1 LTQSSI
7 TLTAF
12 LEYDLTLIL
21 LVVCVVVFGY
31 LAARSKNVRSFQ
43 FQISIFVLIWIVG
56 EIANSLAENNL
67 IVLPQSEQALG
78 YEIHVAS
85 MVFFGFL
92 LYARYFYSRRRG
104 KELIEGVQG
113 EPDTR

>member
-1 LTQSSI
+1 MQLPLFT
-7 TLTAF
+7 TAF

-21 LVVCVVVFGY
+21 LIACIILFGY
-31 LAARSKNVRSFQ
+31 LALRSRNARSFQ
-43 FQISIFVLIWIVG
+43 FQISIFILIWIVG
-56 EIANSLAENNL
+56 EVANSLAENNL
-67 IVLPQSEQALG
+67 IQLPQSEQALG

-104 KELIEGVQG
+104 RELIEGIQG
-113 EPDTR
+113 EKKAQ